1 MSANLYPGIKSLH
14 LVLDTP
20 YDLIRTDDVRDDLI
34 GVKVWYSTTPNFD
47 PKAGQGTLAFDGSGL
62 SITISDLEVNRQY
75 YVKYA
80 FISAIDP
87 TIFTV
92 SAQLTATVYDETA
105 NIYGYLT
112 NDPSSVFTNQ
122 DGSGGDYTT
131 TQGVFK
137 LFELSQD
144 VTGAGPVYSIKPG
157 GITGGVSGVIDPV
170 TGFYYATAMTSN
182 TGTITFYAS
191 YKDVVVE
198 KVWNLTKI
206 RDGVDGTDAPN
217 LRVSSTGNSFV
228 YKDDFAQTSESG
240 SLTISTALINLIGTP
255 TYTAFAYTRAG
266 VLLGPITLTLQ
277 GSQAILTAS
286 NFNPPAYNNTVGYV
300 TITSQL
306 ALVSDS
312 ITIYRNNDGSEQI
325 TVEQS
330 NQAHTISAFTNGTVP
345 LANYVGSGNIIRV
358 KQGNS
363 YLQLDN
369 FSPYPNGTWRL
380 TATTSVGITA
390 DPTPT
395 VGSDYVNFDQHA
407 NMTADVAYID
417 YEVTGKTSTGKPFV
431 LTVRQSFSKSKAGVE
446 GSDAPVVNLTANT
459 QTFIVAKNTGL
470 VTPAA
475 ATITATVTNMVNE
488 TIAWYVDDVLQAG
501 QTSSVFNLNSFTG
514 TPKIVKAVATS
525 GVVTA
530 FDQLTLY
537 SLREGDDAL
546 QAGLENEN
554 QTISCDSSGEPIAG
568 QLPVAS
574 KLVVVRGAQVLTTG
588 VVYSL
593 VEQVNVVAAINATT
607 GVISVSAINANS
619 GYAVFRAT
627 VGSVQLDK
635 RLTVVKSL
643 NGQNGTAGDQGP
655 PAPFLDFTGTTTF
668 YKNSGGLI
676 SPASATLTAIAINTT
691 SPSFSWNISGATPT
705 SGTGTSIT
713 VTPTGLA
720 SSVTVSLTITAA
732 NLPAPVVITKTMG
745 IVEQGIQGQVGQN
758 GTMSAFP
765 SIFQW
770 TSGDPPT
777 RPTTTSTYTWATGN
791 YTEPSGWKTEAP
803 SNTNAGW
810 VLWQITVP
818 LTVEATTTQSN
829 LNWADTNF
837 PIRSIT
843 VNGTAGS
850 SGSDGTN
857 GSASYLI
864 NRGAGTSSTQ
874 PTGSEVLTATGFRY
888 AQLGD
893 IATISY
899 NNGNNSVAYRATST
913 GFFATWA
920 LQTTYITGSLIVEN
934 SISGAKIT
942 TGTLTADKITSGT
955 ATVGSIGQFG
965 LGGTDRLNG
974 FTGVGRFK
982 RTSLVSPDTSG
993 FTTITFNEVASDVAG
1008 AVAGVHI
1015 GPGWGMIA
1023 YNAAN
1028 TNYNSFATTTAMA
1041 SKDVPFLAKTNRSI
1055 GTVGNLAFT
1064 QRNSF
1069 TVTANTS
1076 TAAYF
1081 GQTAAN
1087 RISEAFIGSGPEI
1100 GGGPHAGYFLLFDN
1114 NGGGTP
1120 KQVYLAQ
1127 GIYSV
1132 NAPVSGGKVYVGDGV
1147 LPFTGVHDGLISDD
1161 NLPEIGDILVDHK
1174 VLQQLDISNSIV
1186 EYKISS
1192 GAKQRGVVGVCSEIH
1207 DTPPSDWS
1215 TESTVIPAT
1224 RDITREIEPN
1234 AEVLPDTIIEASS
1247 GYTIPAGY
1255 KVIFVNALGEG
1266 ALNVCGENGNIELG
1280 DLIVSSSMPGKGMR
1294 QDDDIVRSYTV
1305 AKARESVVFD
1315 SPGQIKRIAC
1325 IYLCG

>member
-47 PKAGQGTLAFDGSGL
+47 PKAQQGTLAFDGSGL
-62 SITISDLEVNRQY
+62 SITISELEVNTQY

-112 NDPSSVFTNQ
+112 NDPSSVFTDQ

-137 LFELSQD
+137 VFELSQD

-198 KVWNLTKI
+198 KIWNLTKI

-240 SLTISTALINLIGTP
+240 SLTISTALTNLIGTP

-330 NQAHTISAFTNGTVP
+330 NQAHTISAFTDGTVP
-345 LANYVGSGNIIRV
+345 LANYSGSGNIIRV
-358 KQGNS
+358 KQGNT
-363 YLQLDN
+363 YLLLDN

-380 TATTSVGITA
+380 TAINSVGITA

-395 VGSDYVNFDQHA
+395 VGVDYVNFDQHA
-407 NMTADVAYID
+407 NMLEDVAYID
-417 YEVTGKTSTGKPFV
+417 YEVTGKTTTGKSFV

-446 GSDAPVVNLTANT
+446 GSDAPVVNLTATT
-459 QTFIVAKNTGL
+459 QTFVVAKNTGL
-470 VTPAA
+470 VTPATS
-475 ATITATVTNMVNE
+475 TITATVTNMVNE
-488 TIAWYVDDVLQAG
+488 TIAWYIDDVLQAG
-501 QTSSVFNLNSFTG
+501 QTSSVFSVASFTG
-514 TPKIVKAVATS
+514 APKIVKAIATS

-530 FDQLTLY
+530 FDQLTLF

-574 KLVVVRGAQVLTTG
+574 RLVVVRGAQVLTTG

-593 VEQVNVVAAINATT
+593 VEQVNVTATINAST

-627 VGSVQLDK
+627 VDGVALDK
-635 RLTVVKSL
+635 RLTLAKSL
-643 NGQNGTAGDQGP
+643 NGQNGTRGVQGP
-655 PAPFLDFTGTTTF
+655 PAPSLDFSGTTTF
-668 YKNSGGLI
+668 YRNSGGLI
-676 SPASATLTAIAINTT
+676 TPGSATLTAIALNTT
-691 SPSFSWNISGATPT
+691 SPSFSWSVSGATPA

-713 VTPTGLA
+713 ITPTGL
-720 SSVTVSLTITAA
+720 SLSITVSLTITAA
-732 NLPAPVVITKTMG
+732 NLPDPVVIAKTMG
-745 IVEQGIQGQVGQN
+745 IVEQGAPGQVGQN
-758 GTMSAFP
+758 GTMSAYP

-770 TSGDPPT
+770 TSGATPA
-777 RPTTTSTYTWATGN
+777 RPTTTSNYIWSTGTWTA
-791 YTEPSGWKTEAP
+791 PSGWTTQP
-803 SNTNAGW
+803 TSNTNSGW
-810 VLWQITVP
+810 VLWEITVP
-818 LTVEATTTQSN
+818 LNVEATTTQST
-829 LNWADTNF
+829 LNWASTSF
-837 PIRSIT
+837 PIRAT
-843 VNGTAGS
+843 TAN
-850 SGSDGTN
+850 GTN
-857 GSASYLI
+857 GTPGTPGDPGSPGANGSATYLI
-864 NRGAGTSSTQ
+864 DRGSVNSSSA
-874 PTGSEVLTATGFRY
+874 PTRAEVLAATGFRY

-893 IATISY
+893 IATIRY
-899 NNGNNSVAYRATST
+899 NSGNNSTAYRATSS
-913 GFFATWA
+913 GFSANWA
-920 LQTTYITGSLIVEN
+920 LQTTYITGSLIVTG
-934 SISGAKIT
+934 SISAEKLSAGTFTSDGDLFRTTLGTTTFVDGIGVSWLLGYYGRRTESAGVSTGPVMGIDDVSTNPGTYAFYAISAKGGAAKFQGQAGNGSNIVMISGNKPDGLVIHPENGSPTANGVHVQNTTSPVGFKVTKT
-942 TGTLTADKITSGT
+942 TGTLLQQNAFNGEGNFYSVATGSGAGLYINNTYPSANGFGAIIRTASSAPAIQCENYGT
-955 ATVGSIGQFG
+955 GAGLYSIGSIYSSSDIVAFYSSDITLKTNIVKIPNALEKLRQ
-965 LGGTDRLNG
+965 LGGYTYDW
-974 FTGVGRFK
+974 K
-982 RTSLVSPDTSG
+982 D
-993 FTTITFNEVASDVAG
+993 EV
-1008 AVAGVHI
+1008 
-1015 GPGWGMIA
+1015 
-1023 YNAAN
+1023 
-1028 TNYNSFATTTAMA
+1028 
-1041 SKDVPFLAKTNRSI
+1041 LAKK
-1055 GTVGNLAFT
+1055 
-1064 QRNSF
+1064 
-1069 TVTANTS
+1069 
-1076 TAAYF
+1076 
-1081 GQTAAN
+1081 
-1087 RISEAFIGSGPEI
+1087 
-1100 GGGPHAGYFLLFDN
+1100 GGEDGYFVR
-1114 NGGGTP
+1114 
-1120 KQVYLAQ
+1120 KQDVGVIAQ
-1127 GIYSV
+1127 EV
-1132 NAPVSGGKVYVGDGV
+1132 QKV
-1147 LPFTGVHDGLISDD
+1147 
-1161 NLPEIGDILVDHK
+1161 LPEIV
-1174 VLQQLDISNSIV
+1174 
-1186 EYKISS
+1186 
-1192 GAKQRGVVGVCSEIH
+1192 
-1207 DTPPSDWS
+1207 
-1215 TESTVIPAT
+1215 AT
-1224 RDITREIEPN
+1224 RSDGTLGVRYERLI
-1234 AEVLPDTIIEASS
+1234 ALVIEA
-1247 GYTIPAGY
+1247 I
-1255 KVIFVNALGEG
+1255 K
-1266 ALNVCGENGNIELG
+1266 EL
-1280 DLIVSSSMPGKGMR
+1280 DGK
-1294 QDDDIVRSYTV
+1294 
-1305 AKARESVVFD
+1305 
-1315 SPGQIKRIAC
+1315 IK
-1325 IYLCG
+1325 